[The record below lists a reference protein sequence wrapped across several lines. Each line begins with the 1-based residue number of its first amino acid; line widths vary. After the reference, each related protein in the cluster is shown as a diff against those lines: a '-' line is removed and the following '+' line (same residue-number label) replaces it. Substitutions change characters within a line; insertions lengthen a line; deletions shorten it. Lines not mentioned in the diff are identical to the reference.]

1 MLSTQLANILR
12 KWYQQDRFFQLRL
25 FTDFAVTHLKFF
37 PYPIWL
43 QKIRPDL
50 RFMHMQDQV
59 SKDLASAVVAF
70 VLFNKSECFSF
81 F

>member
-50 RFMHMQDQV
+50 RFMHMQD
-59 SKDLASAVVAF
+59 
-70 VLFNKSECFSF
+70 
-81 F
+81 